1 MNVKTIMRIIYISI
15 IIGVILL
22 FTGIIV
28 DKSNYEHIIEKVH
41 IFDIANLFL
50 QIGIVLT
57 AIVLILHA
65 NHIVDTINL
74 H

>member
-1 MNVKTIMRIIYISI
+1 MNLKTLMRIIYLSI

-22 FTGIIV
+22 ITGLLVNKNYYENIV
-28 DKSNYEHIIEKVH
+28 EKIH
-41 IFDIANLFL
+41 IFDIANIFL
-50 QIGIVLT
+50 QIAIVLT

-65 NHIVDTINL
+65 NHVVDTINL

>member
-1 MNVKTIMRIIYISI
+1 MNLKTLMKIIYLSI
-15 IIGVILL
+15 TIGVILL
-22 FTGIIV
+22 FTGLLV
-28 DKSNYEHIIEKVH
+28 DKSNYEHLIEKVH

-65 NHIVDTINL
+65 NHVVDTINL

>member
-1 MNVKTIMRIIYISI
+1 MKVKFIMTLIYISI

-22 FTGIIV
+22 FTGLLV
-28 DKSNYEHIIEKVH
+28 NKSVYEHLIEKVH

-65 NHIVDTINL
+65 NHVVDTINL

>member
-1 MNVKTIMRIIYISI
+1 MNLKTLMRIIYLSI

-22 FTGIIV
+22 FTGLLV
-28 DKSNYEHIIEKVH
+28 NKNYYEHIVEKIH
-41 IFDIANLFL
+41 IFDIANIFL
-50 QIGIVLT
+50 QIAIVLT

-65 NHIVDTINL
+65 NHVVDTINL

>member
-1 MNVKTIMRIIYISI
+1 MKVKFIMTLIYITI

-22 FTGIIV
+22 FTGLLV
-28 DKSNYEHIIEKVH
+28 NKSVYEHLIEKVH

-65 NHIVDTINL
+65 NNVVNTINL
-74 H
+74 Y